1 MTDQQPDLP
10 TEIAVDTIT
19 NPVIY
24 TATKDDK
31 LLVAFSKPSIGF
43 ILDEAGAERLI
54 KALSKKLKT
63 IKRYRQGKR

>member
-1 MTDQQPDLP
+1 MTDPQPDLT

-31 LLVAFSKPSIGF
+31 LLVAFSKPTIGF
-43 ILDEAGAERLI
+43 VLDEQGAEKLI
-54 KALSKKLKT
+54 RALQKKFKT